1 MSKPRYRW
9 WGYIK
14 SIIRN
19 YPALEGRYCQ
29 GTSLKE
35 RMAVQRSIEQTERME
50 NGKERLQVVDLVFFK
65 QTHTLEGAAMMVPC
79 HYETA
84 RHWHSDFIKLVAQN
98 LACWSNTHLKSQT
111 LDVGWRRGGVY
122 LCASFSTARHRGG

>member
-35 RMAVQRSIEQTERME
+35 RMAVQRSTEQTERME

-98 LACWSNTHLKSQT
+98 FGLLE
-111 LDVGWRRGGVY
+111 
-122 LCASFSTARHRGG
+122 

>member
-65 QTHTLEGAAMMVPC
+65 QTHTLEGAAMMVKAVKGDAKAAKVLFDLLG
-79 HYETA
+79 E
-84 RHWHSDFIKLVAQN
+84 SEDSEAQ
-98 LACWSNTHLKSQT
+98 
-111 LDVGWRRGGVY
+111 GGV
-122 LCASFSTARHRGG
+122 TIVDDV

>member
-84 RHWHSDFIKLVAQN
+84 RHWHSDFIKLVAPN
-98 LACWSNTHLKSQT
+98 FGLLE
-111 LDVGWRRGGVY
+111 
-122 LCASFSTARHRGG
+122 